1 MGKVPK
7 SVPESVV
14 RLIDTF
20 SLHRESYLSG
30 KYKETP
36 VRREFIDPLFV
47 ALGWDIDN
55 SQGYAEAYKDV
66 VHEDAIKVSGKNKA
80 PDYCFRV
87 GGTRKFFLE
96 AKKPSEKFRDKSV
109 HAYQLRRYGWSAKLP
124 ISILTDFE
132 NLAVYDCRIK
142 PKQTD
147 GSSVARLFIINY
159 SEYIERWDEIASIFS
174 RDAILKGSFD
184 KFAETSKDKKG
195 TLEVDD
201 AFLAEIENWRESLAK
216 TIAMR
221 NVKLSAS
228 DLNYAVQMIVDRIV
242 FLRMCEDRG
251 IEEYGTLRE
260 IASGQ
265 GIYAR
270 LVKFF
275 ERADDRYNSGLFH
288 FHEEKGRS
296 EPPDT
301 LTPKLAIDDNPLKTI
316 FKNLYYPDSPYEFSV
331 LPAEILGQVYEQFLG
346 KVIRL
351 TAGHRAVVEEKPE
364 VRKSGGVYY
373 TPDYIVNYI
382 VKETVGK
389 LLEKKTPKQ
398 AAMLRILDPAC
409 GSGSFLI
416 GAYQQLLDWHRDW
429 YVKDGP
435 KKHAKEIFQGGAGQ
449 WYLTTAER
457 KRILLNNIFGV
468 DIDPQAVEVTKLSL
482 FLKVLEGES
491 KESLEHQRRMFQERA
506 LPDLANNIKCGNS
519 LISPNIYDQV
529 EAKEIS
535 ADDHLRLNVFDWE
548 KAFPWSRE
556 TGGFDAVI
564 GNPPY
569 IRIQRI
575 AKLEADYIFRNYQG
589 PTSKVDLSLVFLE
602 KALDLCVKKGF
613 GGFIC
618 SSQWLSTNY
627 GSNLR
632 QVLSGGRL
640 HSIVHFGSLP
650 VFKDADTYPAIFV
663 LSPTPAKSLAFKR
676 ITKEADLTLAAI
688 ESAATT
694 AIPLT
699 SLSEKPW
706 NLSNFD
712 VVATLY
718 GGGLSWKPLKEF
730 GKAYIG
736 TKCGLNAAFV
746 LDSAEAD
753 KLKLEKELLIPYA
766 YRGAEVDRYC
776 AIEPD
781 ALIIYPYRQN
791 ADGSNQLIPE
801 ADLIAKYPNIYK
813 HLLKFKGDLMKR
825 LDSRRLYATGP
836 DWYRHLRSG
845 SFFHINAA
853 KLALKG
859 IAKRSSVGLL
869 PERTAFDGARCPSII
884 IEDGSGHALHYFMAI
899 LNSKLA
905 AYHLQGV
912 CPPKLSGYIE
922 FSATCLTQMP
932 VRVIDFHSAA
942 QTKTY
947 RTVVESVERILLL
960 HKQFVDANTSHTQTI
975 IKNQID
981 SVDRQIDQLIYG
993 LYGLTKEQIKIVE
1006 ETID

>member
-1 MGKVPK
+1 MKPA
-7 SVPESVV
+7 SEAVV

-20 SLHRESYLSG
+20 ALHRESYLSG
-30 KYKETP
+30 RYKETP

-96 AKKPSEKFRDKSV
+96 AKKPSEKFKDKSV

-147 GSSVARLFIINY
+147 GASVARLFVINY
-159 SEYIERWDEIASIFS
+159 TEYVERWDEIASIFS

-184 KFAETSKDKKG
+184 KFAEKSKDKKG

-216 TIAMR
+216 VIAMR
-221 NVKLSAS
+221 NTKLTA
-228 DLNYAVQMIVDRIV
+228 DELNHAVQMIVDRVV

-251 IEEYGTLRE
+251 IEEYGALRE
-260 IASGQ
+260 IGSGE
-265 GIYAR
+265 GVYPKLI
-270 LVKFF
+270 KFF

-288 FHEEKGRS
+288 FHKEKGRS

-301 LTPKLAIDDNPLKTI
+301 LTTKLVIDDFTLKTI
-316 FKNLYYPDSPYEFSV
+316 LRNLYYPDSPYEFSV
-331 LPAEILGQVYEQFLG
+331 LPTEILGQVYERFLG

-351 TAGHRAVVEEKPE
+351 TTGHRAVVEEKPE

-373 TPDYIVNYI
+373 TPDYIVDYI
-382 VKETVGK
+382 VKQTVGK

-398 AAMLRILDPAC
+398 ASMLRILDPAC

-416 GAYQQLLDWHRDW
+416 GAYQHLLDWHRDW
-429 YVKDGP
+429 YVTDGP
-435 KKHAKEIFQGGAGQ
+435 KSHPKEVFQGAGEQ
-449 WYLTTAER
+449 WYLTTSER

-506 LPDLANNIKCGNS
+506 LPDMADNIKCGNS
-519 LISPNIYDQV
+519 LISPDIYAQV
-529 EAKEIS
+529 EAKEFT
-535 ADDHLRLNVFDWE
+535 AEDHLRLNVFDWE
-548 KAFPWSRE
+548 KTFPWYKEAR
-556 TGGFDAVI
+556 GFDAVI

-575 AKLEADYIFRNYQG
+575 AKLESDYIFRNYEG

-602 KALDLCVKKGF
+602 KALGLCVKKGF

-618 SSQWLSTNY
+618 SSQWLSTDY
-627 GSNLR
+627 GANLR
-632 QVLSGGRL
+632 RVLAGGRL
-640 HSIVHFGSLP
+640 HSIVNFGSLP

-663 LSPTPAKSLAFKR
+663 LSPTPAKSLAYTR
-676 ITKEADLTLAAI
+676 IAKEEDLSLTAI
-688 ESAATT
+688 EAAPST
-694 AIPLT
+694 AIALS
-699 SLSEKPW
+699 SLSDKPW

-712 VVATLY
+712 VVAALKAN
-718 GGGLSWKPLKEF
+718 SIKWKFLKEF

-736 TKCGLNAAFV
+736 TKCGMNAAFV
-746 LDSAEAD
+746 LDSAEAAR
-753 KLKLEKELLIPYA
+753 LQLEDDLLVPYA
-766 YRGAEVDRYC
+766 YRGKEVFRYC
-776 AIEPD
+776 PVEPD
-781 ALIIYPYRQN
+781 ALIIYPYN
-791 ADGSNQLIPE
+791 EGADGKNEIIPE
-801 ADLIAKYPNIYK
+801 AELKANYPNIHKY
-813 HLLKFKGDLMKR
+813 LLGSKPELVKR
-825 LDSRRLYATGP
+825 MDSRRLYATGP

-845 SFFHINAA
+845 SFFHIKAP

-859 IAKRSSVGLL
+859 IAKRSSLGLL
-869 PERTAFDGARCPSII
+869 PAGTAFDGANCPSII
-884 IEDGSGHALHYFMAI
+884 IGDGGGHHLNYFMAI
-899 LNSKLA
+899 LNSKLGG
-905 AYHLQGV
+905 YHLQGV
-912 CPPKLSGYIE
+912 CPPKLSGYIR
-922 FSATCLTQMP
+922 FSATPITQMP
-932 VRVIDFHSAA
+932 IRQINFKVAAEKKKHQELVGLVDRMLTLHGQLPATNTAHA
-942 QTKTY
+942 QT
-947 RTVVESVERILLL
+947 IL
-960 HKQFVDANTSHTQTI
+960 
-975 IKNQID
+975 KNQID
-981 SVDRQIDQLIYG
+981 AADRQIDQIIYK
-993 LYGLTKEQIKIVE
+993 LYGLTKEQIKIVDDAIE
-1006 ETID
+1006 